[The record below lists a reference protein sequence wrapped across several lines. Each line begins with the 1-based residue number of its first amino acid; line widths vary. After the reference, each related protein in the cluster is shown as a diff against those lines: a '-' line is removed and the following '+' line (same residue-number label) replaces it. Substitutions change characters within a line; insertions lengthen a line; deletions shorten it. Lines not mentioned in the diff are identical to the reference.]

1 MLEIA
6 ILAIVIAL
14 IFDFVNGFN
23 DSANSVAT
31 VIGTRVLRPLQA
43 VALSAAANFAGPF
56 IFGVAV
62 ATTIAKGIV
71 SPDEITVYMIIGGLA
86 GAIAW
91 SSLCTY
97 FGLPISNSHSLI
109 GGIMGAGIA
118 GLGFEQLVFGG
129 LTKVFAGIIIAPIG
143 GMIFGI
149 ALAGAIIVFLA
160 NRRPAIV
167 NRTFGRLQII
177 SSAWFALT
185 HGANDG
191 QKTMGIIVLILFS
204 ADLIS
209 EIHMPLWVIFA
220 AASAMGLGTFFGG
233 YKVIKTLGVRVTR
246 LRPYQG
252 FAAETGGGL
261 MLAVFAIFGIPAS
274 TTHAITGTI
283 MGAGAARRKTC
294 SSLES
299 QQADHIFLGNYHT
312 RSRWTW
318 NCIYLRNPFVCIAI
332 HKEVSSSTKNISIH

>member
-1 MLEIA
+1 MYE
-6 ILAIVIAL
+6 LAIAAIIVAL

-31 VIGTRVLRPLQA
+31 VIGTRVLKPLHA
-43 VALSAAANFAGPF
+43 VALSAAANFIGPF
-56 IFGVAV
+56 VFGVAV

-109 GGIMGAGIA
+109 GGIMGAAII
-118 GLGFEQLVFGG
+118 GLGFETLVYGG

-143 GMIFGI
+143 GIVFGMV
-149 ALAGAIIVFLA
+149 LAGIIIAIFA
-160 NRRPAIV
+160 KRKPAVV
-167 NRTFGRLQII
+167 NRTFGRLSII
-177 SSAWFALT
+177 SSAWLALT

-204 ADLIS
+204 AGIIS

-233 YKVIKTLGVRVTR
+233 YKVIKTLGLKITR
-246 LRPYQG
+246 LKPYQG
-252 FAAETGGGL
+252 FAAQTGGGM
-261 MLAVFAIFGIPAS
+261 MLAIFAVLGIPAS
-274 TTHAITGTI
+274 TTHAITGSV
-283 MGAGAARRKTC
+283 MGAGAARRKRAVRWKV
-294 SSLES
+294 SR
-299 QQADHIFLGNYHT
+299 QIIFSWVITIPGAAGLAIAFTYIIH
-312 RSRWTW
+312 
-318 NCIYLRNPFVCIAI
+318 LFV
-332 HKEVSSSTKNISIH
+332 

>member
-1 MLEIA
+1 MIEVAIA
-6 ILAIVIAL
+6 AIIVAL

-31 VIGTRVLRPLQA
+31 VIGTRVLKPIHA
-43 VALSAAANFAGPF
+43 VALSAAANFVGPF
-56 IFGVAV
+56 VFGVAV

-71 SPDEITVYMIIGGLA
+71 SPDDITVYMIIGGLA

-109 GGIMGAGIA
+109 GGIMGAGII
-118 GLGFEQLVFGG
+118 GLGFEQLVYGG

-143 GMIFGI
+143 GIIFGMVLVGIII
-149 ALAGAIIVFLA
+149 AVFA
-160 NRRPAIV
+160 KRKPAVV
-167 NRTFGRLQII
+167 NRTFGRLSII
-177 SSAWFALT
+177 SSAWLALT

-233 YKVIKTLGVRVTR
+233 YKVIKTLGLKITR
-246 LRPYQG
+246 LKPYQG
-252 FAAETGGGL
+252 FAAQTGGGV
-261 MLAVFAIFGIPAS
+261 MLAIFALLGIPAS
-274 TTHAITGTI
+274 TTHAITGSV
-283 MGAGAARRKTC
+283 MGAGAARRIRAVRWRV
-294 SSLES
+294 SR
-299 QQADHIFLGNYHT
+299 QIIFSWVITIPGAAGLAIAFTYIIH
-312 RSRWTW
+312 
-318 NCIYLRNPFVCIAI
+318 LFV
-332 HKEVSSSTKNISIH
+332 

>member
-1 MLEIA
+1 MIEIA
-6 ILAIVIAL
+6 IAAIIIAL

-31 VIGTRVLRPLQA
+31 VIGTRVLKPLHA
-43 VALSAAANFAGPF
+43 VALSAAANFVGPF
-56 IFGVAV
+56 VFGVAV

-109 GGIMGAGIA
+109 GGIMGAGII
-118 GLGFEQLVFGG
+118 GLGFEQLVYGG

-143 GMIFGI
+143 GIIFGMALVGIII
-149 ALAGAIIVFLA
+149 AVFA
-160 NRRPAIV
+160 KRKPAVV
-167 NRTFGRLQII
+167 NRTFGRLSII
-177 SSAWFALT
+177 SSVWLALT

-209 EIHMPLWVIFA
+209 EIHMPLWVILA
-220 AASAMGLGTFFGG
+220 AASAMGLGTLFGG
-233 YKVIKTLGVRVTR
+233 NKVIKTLGLKITR
-246 LRPYQG
+246 LKPYQG
-252 FAAETGGGL
+252 FAAQTGGGV
-261 MLAVFAIFGIPAS
+261 MLAIFAILGIPAS
-274 TTHAITGTI
+274 TTHAITGSV
-283 MGAGAARRKTC
+283 MGAGAARRIRAVRWRV
-294 SSLES
+294 SR
-299 QQADHIFLGNYHT
+299 QIIFSWVITIPGAAGLAIAFTYIIH
-312 RSRWTW
+312 
-318 NCIYLRNPFVCIAI
+318 LFV
-332 HKEVSSSTKNISIH
+332 

>member
-1 MLEIA
+1 MIEIA
-6 ILAIVIAL
+6 IVAIIIAL

-31 VIGTRVLRPLQA
+31 VIGTRVLKPLHA
-43 VALSAAANFAGPF
+43 VALSAAANFVGPF
-56 IFGVAV
+56 VFGVAV

-97 FGLPISNSHSLI
+97 FGLPIPNSHSLI
-109 GGIMGAGIA
+109 GGIMGAAII
-118 GLGFEQLVFGG
+118 GLGFEQLVYGG

-143 GMIFGI
+143 GVIFGVVLVGIII
-149 ALAGAIIVFLA
+149 AVFA
-160 NRRPAIV
+160 KRRPAVV

-177 SSAWFALT
+177 SSTWFALT

-204 ADLIS
+204 AGIIS
-209 EIHMPLWVIFA
+209 EIHMPLWVILA

-233 YKVIKTLGVRVTR
+233 YKVIKTLGLKITR
-246 LRPYQG
+246 LKPYQG
-252 FAAETGGGL
+252 FAAQTGGGV
-261 MLAVFAIFGIPAS
+261 MLAIFAVLGIPAS
-274 TTHAITGTI
+274 TTHAITGSV
-283 MGAGAARRKTC
+283 MGAGAARRIRAVRWKV
-294 SSLES
+294 SR
-299 QQADHIFLGNYHT
+299 QIIFSWVITIPGAAGLAIAFTYIIH
-312 RSRWTW
+312 
-318 NCIYLRNPFVCIAI
+318 LFV
-332 HKEVSSSTKNISIH
+332 

>member
-1 MLEIA
+1 MIEIA
-6 ILAIVIAL
+6 IAAIIVAL

-31 VIGTRVLRPLQA
+31 VIGTRVLKPLHA
-43 VALSAAANFAGPF
+43 VALSAAANFVGPF

-109 GGIMGAGIA
+109 GGIMGAGII
-118 GLGFEQLVFGG
+118 GLGFEQLVYGG

-143 GMIFGI
+143 GIIFGMVLVGIII
-149 ALAGAIIVFLA
+149 AIFAK
-160 NRRPAIV
+160 RKPAVV
-167 NRTFGRLQII
+167 NRTFGRLSII
-177 SSAWFALT
+177 SSVWLALT

-209 EIHMPLWVIFA
+209 EIHMPLWVILA

-233 YKVIKTLGVRVTR
+233 YKVIKTLGLKITR
-246 LRPYQG
+246 LKPYQG
-252 FAAETGGGL
+252 FAAQTGGGV
-261 MLAVFAIFGIPAS
+261 MLAIFAILGIPAS
-274 TTHAITGTI
+274 TTHAITGSV
-283 MGAGAARRKTC
+283 MGAGAARRIRAVRWRG
-294 SSLES
+294 SR
-299 QQADHIFLGNYHT
+299 QIIFSWVITIPGAAGLAIAFTYIIH
-312 RSRWTW
+312 
-318 NCIYLRNPFVCIAI
+318 LFV
-332 HKEVSSSTKNISIH
+332 

>member
-1 MLEIA
+1 MIEIA
-6 ILAIVIAL
+6 IVAIIVAL

-31 VIGTRVLRPLQA
+31 VIGTRVLKPLHA
-43 VALSAAANFAGPF
+43 VALSAAANFVGPF

-109 GGIMGAGIA
+109 GGIMGAGII
-118 GLGFEQLVFGG
+118 GLGFEQLVYGG
-129 LTKVFAGIIIAPIG
+129 LTKVFTGIIIAPIG
-143 GMIFGI
+143 GIIFGMVLVGIII
-149 ALAGAIIVFLA
+149 AVFA
-160 NRRPAIV
+160 KRKPAVV
-167 NRTFGRLQII
+167 NRTFGRLSII
-177 SSAWFALT
+177 SSIWLALT

-209 EIHMPLWVIFA
+209 EIHMPLWVILA

-233 YKVIKTLGVRVTR
+233 YKVIKTLGLKITR
-246 LRPYQG
+246 LKPYQG
-252 FAAETGGGL
+252 FAAQTGGGV
-261 MLAVFAIFGIPAS
+261 MLAIFAILGIPAS
-274 TTHAITGTI
+274 TTHAITGSV
-283 MGAGAARRKTC
+283 MGAGAARRIRAVRWRV
-294 SSLES
+294 SR
-299 QQADHIFLGNYHT
+299 QIIFSWVITIPGAAGLAIAFTYIIH
-312 RSRWTW
+312 
-318 NCIYLRNPFVCIAI
+318 LFV
-332 HKEVSSSTKNISIH
+332 

>member
-1 MLEIA
+1 MYE
-6 ILAIVIAL
+6 LAIAAIIIAL

-31 VIGTRVLRPLQA
+31 VIGTRVLRPIHA
-43 VALSAAANFAGPF
+43 VALSAAANFIGPF
-56 IFGVAV
+56 VFGVAV

-109 GGIMGAGIA
+109 GGIMGAAII
-118 GLGFEQLVFGG
+118 GLGFETLVYGG

-143 GMIFGI
+143 GIVFGMV
-149 ALAGAIIVFLA
+149 LAGIIIAVFA
-160 NRRPAIV
+160 RRKPAVV
-167 NRTFGRLQII
+167 NRTFGRLSII
-177 SSAWFALT
+177 SSAWLALT

-204 ADLIS
+204 AGIIS
-209 EIHMPLWVIFA
+209 EIHMPLWVIVA

-233 YKVIKTLGVRVTR
+233 YKVIKTLGLKITR
-246 LRPYQG
+246 LKPYQG
-252 FAAETGGGL
+252 FAAQTGGGM
-261 MLAVFAIFGIPAS
+261 MLAIFAVLGIPAS
-274 TTHAITGTI
+274 TTHAITGSV
-283 MGAGAARRKTC
+283 MGAGAARRIRAVRWKV
-294 SSLES
+294 SR
-299 QQADHIFLGNYHT
+299 QIIFSWVITIPGAAGLAIAFTYIIH
-312 RSRWTW
+312 
-318 NCIYLRNPFVCIAI
+318 LFV
-332 HKEVSSSTKNISIH
+332 

>member
-1 MLEIA
+1 MIEVAIA
-6 ILAIVIAL
+6 AIIVAL

-31 VIGTRVLRPLQA
+31 VIGTRVLKPIHA
-43 VALSAAANFAGPF
+43 VALSAAANFVGPF
-56 IFGVAV
+56 VFGVAV

-71 SPDEITVYMIIGGLA
+71 SPDDITVYMIIGGLA

-109 GGIMGAGIA
+109 GGIMGAGII
-118 GLGFEQLVFGG
+118 GLGFEQLVYGG

-143 GMIFGI
+143 GIIFGMVLVGIII
-149 ALAGAIIVFLA
+149 AVFA
-160 NRRPAIV
+160 KHKPAVV
-167 NRTFGRLQII
+167 NRTFGRLSII
-177 SSAWFALT
+177 SSVWLALT

-209 EIHMPLWVIFA
+209 EIHMPLWVILA

-233 YKVIKTLGVRVTR
+233 YKVIKTLGLKITR
-246 LRPYQG
+246 LKPYQG
-252 FAAETGGGL
+252 FAAQTGGGV
-261 MLAVFAIFGIPAS
+261 MLAIFAILGIPAS
-274 TTHAITGTI
+274 TTHAITGSV
-283 MGAGAARRKTC
+283 MGAGAARRIRAVRWRV
-294 SSLES
+294 SR
-299 QQADHIFLGNYHT
+299 QIIFSWVITIPGAAGLAIAFTYIIH
-312 RSRWTW
+312 
-318 NCIYLRNPFVCIAI
+318 LFV
-332 HKEVSSSTKNISIH
+332 

>member
-1 MLEIA
+1 MIEIA
-6 ILAIVIAL
+6 IAAIIVAL

-31 VIGTRVLRPLQA
+31 VIGTRVLKPLHA
-43 VALSAAANFAGPF
+43 VALSAAANFIGPF
-56 IFGVAV
+56 VFGVAV

-109 GGIMGAGIA
+109 GGIMGAGII
-118 GLGFEQLVFGG
+118 GLGFETLVYGG

-143 GMIFGI
+143 GIVFGM
-149 ALAGAIIVFLA
+149 ALAGIIIAIFA
-160 NRRPAIV
+160 KRKPAVV
-167 NRTFGRLQII
+167 NRTFGRLSII
-177 SSAWFALT
+177 SSAWLALT

-204 ADLIS
+204 AGIIS
-209 EIHMPLWVIFA
+209 EIHMPLWVIVA

-233 YKVIKTLGVRVTR
+233 YKVIKTLGLKITR
-246 LRPYQG
+246 LKPYQG
-252 FAAETGGGL
+252 FAAQTGGGM
-261 MLAVFAIFGIPAS
+261 MLAIFAVLGIPAS
-274 TTHAITGTI
+274 TTHAITGSV
-283 MGAGAARRKTC
+283 MGAGAARRKRAVRWKV
-294 SSLES
+294 SR
-299 QQADHIFLGNYHT
+299 QIIFSWVITIPGAAGLAIAFTYIIH
-312 RSRWTW
+312 
-318 NCIYLRNPFVCIAI
+318 LFV
-332 HKEVSSSTKNISIH
+332 

>member
-6 ILAIVIAL
+6 IAAIIIAL

-118 GLGFEQLVFGG
+118 GLGFEQLVLGG

-149 ALAGAIIVFLA
+149 ALAGVIIVFLA
-160 NRRPAIV
+160 NRKPAIV

-209 EIHMPLWVIFA
+209 EIHMPLWVIVA

-233 YKVIKTLGVRVTR
+233 YKVIKTLGLKITR
-246 LRPYQG
+246 LKPYQG
-252 FAAETGGGL
+252 FAAQTGGGM
-261 MLAVFAIFGIPAS
+261 MLAIFAVLGIPAS
-274 TTHAITGTI
+274 TTHAITGSV
-283 MGAGAARRKTC
+283 MGAGAARRIRAVRWKV
-294 SSLES
+294 SR
-299 QQADHIFLGNYHT
+299 QIIFSWVITIPGAAGLAIAFTYIIH
-312 RSRWTW
+312 
-318 NCIYLRNPFVCIAI
+318 LFV
-332 HKEVSSSTKNISIH
+332 

>member
-1 MLEIA
+1 MIEVA
-6 ILAIVIAL
+6 IGAIIVAL

-31 VIGTRVLRPLQA
+31 VIGTRVLKPLHA
-43 VALSAAANFAGPF
+43 VALSAAANFIGPF
-56 IFGVAV
+56 VFGVAV

-109 GGIMGAGIA
+109 GGIMGAGII
-118 GLGFEQLVFGG
+118 GLGFEQLVYGG

-143 GMIFGI
+143 GIIFGMVIVGIII
-149 ALAGAIIVFLA
+149 AVFA
-160 NRRPAIV
+160 KRRPAVV
-167 NRTFGRLQII
+167 NRTFGRLSII
-177 SSAWFALT
+177 SSAWLALT

-209 EIHMPLWVIFA
+209 EIHMPLWVILA

-233 YKVIKTLGVRVTR
+233 YKVIKTLGLKITR
-246 LRPYQG
+246 LKPYQG
-252 FAAETGGGL
+252 FAAQTGGGV
-261 MLAVFAIFGIPAS
+261 MLAIFALLGIPAS
-274 TTHAITGTI
+274 TTHAITGSV
-283 MGAGAARRKTC
+283 MGAGAARRIRAVRWRV
-294 SSLES
+294 SR
-299 QQADHIFLGNYHT
+299 QIIFSWIITIPGAAGLAIAFTYIIH
-312 RSRWTW
+312 
-318 NCIYLRNPFVCIAI
+318 LFV
-332 HKEVSSSTKNISIH
+332 

>member
-1 MLEIA
+1 MYE
-6 ILAIVIAL
+6 LAIAAIIVAL

-31 VIGTRVLRPLQA
+31 VIGTRVLRPIHA
-43 VALSAAANFAGPF
+43 VALSAAANFIGPF
-56 IFGVAV
+56 VFGVAV

-91 SSLCTY
+91 SSLFTY

-118 GLGFEQLVFGG
+118 GLGFEELVFGG

-143 GMIFGI
+143 GIIFGMVLVGIII
-149 ALAGAIIVFLA
+149 AVFA
-160 NRRPAIV
+160 KRKPAVV
-167 NRTFGRLQII
+167 NRTFGRLSII
-177 SSAWFALT
+177 SSAWLALT

-233 YKVIKTLGVRVTR
+233 YKVIKTLGLKITR
-246 LRPYQG
+246 LKPYQG
-252 FAAETGGGL
+252 FAAQTGGGI
-261 MLAVFAIFGIPAS
+261 MLAIFAILGIPAS
-274 TTHAITGTI
+274 TTHAITGSV
-283 MGAGAARRKTC
+283 MGAGAARRIRAVRWKV
-294 SSLES
+294 SR
-299 QQADHIFLGNYHT
+299 QIIFSWVITIPGAAGLAIAFTYIIH
-312 RSRWTW
+312 
-318 NCIYLRNPFVCIAI
+318 LFV
-332 HKEVSSSTKNISIH
+332 

>member
-1 MLEIA
+1 MIEIA
-6 ILAIVIAL
+6 IAAIIVAL

-31 VIGTRVLRPLQA
+31 VIGTRVLKPLHA
-43 VALSAAANFAGPF
+43 VALSAAANFIGPF
-56 IFGVAV
+56 VFGVAV

-109 GGIMGAGIA
+109 GGIMGAAII
-118 GLGFEQLVFGG
+118 GLGFETLVYGG

-143 GMIFGI
+143 G
-149 ALAGAIIVFLA
+149 IVFGMALVGIIIA
-160 NRRPAIV
+160 VFAKRRPAVV
-167 NRTFGRLQII
+167 NRTFGRLSII
-177 SSAWFALT
+177 SSAWLALT

-209 EIHMPLWVIFA
+209 EIHMPLWVILA

-233 YKVIKTLGVRVTR
+233 YKVIKTLGLKITR
-246 LRPYQG
+246 LKPYQG
-252 FAAETGGGL
+252 FAAQTGGGV
-261 MLAVFAIFGIPAS
+261 MLAIFALLGIPAS
-274 TTHAITGTI
+274 TTHAITGSV
-283 MGAGAARRKTC
+283 MGAGAARRIRAVRWKV
-294 SSLES
+294 SR
-299 QQADHIFLGNYHT
+299 QIIFSWVITIPGAAGLAIAFTYIIH
-312 RSRWTW
+312 
-318 NCIYLRNPFVCIAI
+318 LFV
-332 HKEVSSSTKNISIH
+332 

>member
-109 GGIMGAGIA
+109 GGIMGAAII
-118 GLGFEQLVFGG
+118 GLGFETLVYGG

-143 GMIFGI
+143 GIAFGM
-149 ALAGAIIVFLA
+149 ALAGIIIAVFA
-160 NRRPAIV
+160 RRRPAVV
-167 NRTFGRLQII
+167 NRTFGRLSII
-177 SSAWFALT
+177 SSAWLALT

-233 YKVIKTLGVRVTR
+233 YKVIKTLGLKITR
-246 LRPYQG
+246 LKPYQG
-252 FAAETGGGL
+252 FAAQTGGGM
-261 MLAVFAIFGIPAS
+261 MLAIFAVLGIPAS
-274 TTHAITGTI
+274 TTHAITGSV
-283 MGAGAARRKTC
+283 MGAGAARRIRAVRWKV
-294 SSLES
+294 SR
-299 QQADHIFLGNYHT
+299 QIIFSWVITIPGAAGLAIAFTYIIH
-312 RSRWTW
+312 
-318 NCIYLRNPFVCIAI
+318 LFV
-332 HKEVSSSTKNISIH
+332 

>member
-160 NRRPAIV
+160 KRKPAIV

-252 FAAETGGGL
+252 FAAETGGGM
-261 MLAVFAIFGIPAS
+261 MLAIFAIFGIPAS

-283 MGAGAARRKTC
+283 MGAGAARRKRAVRWKV
-294 SSLES
+294 SR
-299 QQADHIFLGNYHT
+299 QIIFSWVITIPGAAGLGIGFTYIIH
-312 RSRWTW
+312 
-318 NCIYLRNPFVCIAI
+318 LFV
-332 HKEVSSSTKNISIH
+332 

>member
-1 MLEIA
+1 MIEIA
-6 ILAIVIAL
+6 IAAIIVAL

-31 VIGTRVLRPLQA
+31 VIGTRVLKPLHA
-43 VALSAAANFAGPF
+43 VALSAAANFVGPF

-109 GGIMGAGIA
+109 GGIMGAGII
-118 GLGFEQLVFGG
+118 GLGFEQLVYGG

-143 GMIFGI
+143 GIIFGMVLVGIII
-149 ALAGAIIVFLA
+149 AVFA
-160 NRRPAIV
+160 KRKPAVV
-167 NRTFGRLQII
+167 NRTFGRLSII
-177 SSAWFALT
+177 SSIWLALT

-209 EIHMPLWVIFA
+209 EIHMPLWVILA

-233 YKVIKTLGVRVTR
+233 YKVIKTLGLKITR
-246 LRPYQG
+246 LKPYQG
-252 FAAETGGGL
+252 FAAQTGGGV
-261 MLAVFAIFGIPAS
+261 MLAIFALLGIPAS
-274 TTHAITGTI
+274 TTHAITGSV
-283 MGAGAARRKTC
+283 MGAGAARRIRAVRWKV
-294 SSLES
+294 SR
-299 QQADHIFLGNYHT
+299 QIIFSWVITIPGAAGLAIAFTYIIH
-312 RSRWTW
+312 
-318 NCIYLRNPFVCIAI
+318 LFV
-332 HKEVSSSTKNISIH
+332 

>member
-31 VIGTRVLRPLQA
+31 VIGTRVLKPLHA
-43 VALSAAANFAGPF
+43 VALSAAANFVGPF
-56 IFGVAV
+56 VFGVAV

-109 GGIMGAGIA
+109 GGIMGAGII
-118 GLGFEQLVFGG
+118 GLGFEQLVYGG

-143 GMIFGI
+143 GIIFGMVLVGIII
-149 ALAGAIIVFLA
+149 AVFA
-160 NRRPAIV
+160 RRRPAVV
-167 NRTFGRLQII
+167 NRTFGRLSII
-177 SSAWFALT
+177 SSAWLALT

-204 ADLIS
+204 AGIIS
-209 EIHMPLWVIFA
+209 EIHMPLWVIVA

-233 YKVIKTLGVRVTR
+233 YKVIKTLGLKITR
-246 LRPYQG
+246 LKPYQG
-252 FAAETGGGL
+252 FAAQTGGGM
-261 MLAVFAIFGIPAS
+261 MLAIFAVLGIPAS
-274 TTHAITGTI
+274 TTHAITGSV
-283 MGAGAARRKTC
+283 MGAGAARRKRAVRWKV
-294 SSLES
+294 SR
-299 QQADHIFLGNYHT
+299 QIIFSWVITIPGAAGLAIAFTYIIH
-312 RSRWTW
+312 
-318 NCIYLRNPFVCIAI
+318 LFV
-332 HKEVSSSTKNISIH
+332 

>member
-1 MLEIA
+1 MYELAVVA
-6 ILAIVIAL
+6 IIIAL

-31 VIGTRVLRPLQA
+31 VIGTRVLRPLHA
-43 VALSAAANFAGPF
+43 VTISAAANFAGPF

-71 SPDEITVYMIIGGLA
+71 SPDQITVYMIIGGLA

-109 GGIMGAGIA
+109 GGIMGAGII
-118 GLGFEQLVFGG
+118 GLGFEQLVYGG

-143 GMIFGI
+143 GIAFGM
-149 ALAGAIIVFLA
+149 ALAGIIIAVLA
-160 NRRPAIV
+160 KRRPAIV

-204 ADLIS
+204 ANLID

-220 AASAMGLGTFFGG
+220 AAGAMGLGTFFGG
-233 YKVIKTLGVRVTR
+233 YKVIKTLGLKVTR
-246 LRPYQG
+246 LKPYQG

-261 MLAVFAIFGIPAS
+261 MLAVFAILGIPAS

-283 MGAGAARRKTC
+283 MGAGAARRKRAVRWKV
-294 SSLES
+294 SR
-299 QQADHIFLGNYHT
+299 QIIFSWVITIPGAAGLAIAFTYIIH
-312 RSRWTW
+312 
-318 NCIYLRNPFVCIAI
+318 LFV
-332 HKEVSSSTKNISIH
+332 

>member
-1 MLEIA
+1 MIEIA
-6 ILAIVIAL
+6 IGAIIVAL

-31 VIGTRVLRPLQA
+31 VIGTRVMRPLHA
-43 VALSAAANFAGPF
+43 VALSAAANFVGPF
-56 IFGVAV
+56 VFGVAV

-109 GGIMGAGIA
+109 GGIMGAGII
-118 GLGFEQLVFGG
+118 GLGFEQLVYGG

-143 GMIFGI
+143 GIIFGMVLVGIII
-149 ALAGAIIVFLA
+149 AVFA
-160 NRRPAIV
+160 KRKPAVV
-167 NRTFGRLQII
+167 NRTFGRLSII
-177 SSAWFALT
+177 SSVWLALT

-209 EIHMPLWVIFA
+209 EIHMPLWVILA

-233 YKVIKTLGVRVTR
+233 YKVIKTLGLKITR
-246 LRPYQG
+246 LKPYQG
-252 FAAETGGGL
+252 FAAQTGGGV
-261 MLAVFAIFGIPAS
+261 MLAIFALLGIPAS
-274 TTHAITGTI
+274 TTHAITGSV
-283 MGAGAARRKTC
+283 MGAGAARRIRAVRWKV
-294 SSLES
+294 SR
-299 QQADHIFLGNYHT
+299 QIIFSWVITIPGAAGLAIAFTYIIH
-312 RSRWTW
+312 
-318 NCIYLRNPFVCIAI
+318 LFV
-332 HKEVSSSTKNISIH
+332 

>member
-1 MLEIA
+1 MIEIA
-6 ILAIVIAL
+6 IAAIIVAL

-31 VIGTRVLRPLQA
+31 VIGTRVLKPLHA
-43 VALSAAANFAGPF
+43 VALSAAANFVGPF
-56 IFGVAV
+56 VFGVAV

-86 GAIAW
+86 GAITW

-109 GGIMGAGIA
+109 GGIMGAGII
-118 GLGFEQLVFGG
+118 GLGFEQLVYGG
-129 LTKVFAGIIIAPIG
+129 LTKVFTGIIIAPIG
-143 GMIFGI
+143 GIIFGMVLVGIII
-149 ALAGAIIVFLA
+149 AVFA
-160 NRRPAIV
+160 KRKPAVV
-167 NRTFGRLQII
+167 NRTFGRLSII
-177 SSAWFALT
+177 SSAWLALT

-233 YKVIKTLGVRVTR
+233 YKVIKTLGLKITR
-246 LRPYQG
+246 LKPYQG
-252 FAAETGGGL
+252 FAAQTGGGV
-261 MLAVFAIFGIPAS
+261 MLAIFALLGIPAS
-274 TTHAITGTI
+274 TTHAITGSV
-283 MGAGAARRKTC
+283 MGAGAARRIRAVRWRV
-294 SSLES
+294 SR
-299 QQADHIFLGNYHT
+299 QIIFSWIITIPGAAGLAIAFTYIIH
-312 RSRWTW
+312 
-318 NCIYLRNPFVCIAI
+318 LFV
-332 HKEVSSSTKNISIH
+332 

>member
-1 MLEIA
+1 MIEIA
-6 ILAIVIAL
+6 IGAIIVAL

-31 VIGTRVLRPLQA
+31 VIGTRVLKPLHA
-43 VALSAAANFAGPF
+43 VVLSAAANFVGPF
-56 IFGVAV
+56 VFGVAV

-97 FGLPISNSHSLI
+97 FGLPISNSHSLV
-109 GGIMGAGIA
+109 GGIMGAGII
-118 GLGFEQLVFGG
+118 GLGFEQLVYGG

-143 GMIFGI
+143 GIAFGM
-149 ALAGAIIVFLA
+149 ALAGIVIVIFA
-160 NRRPAIV
+160 KRRPAVV
-167 NRTFGRLQII
+167 NKTFGRLSII
-177 SSAWFALT
+177 SSAWLALT

-233 YKVIKTLGVRVTR
+233 YKVIKTLGLKITR
-246 LRPYQG
+246 LKPYQG
-252 FAAETGGGL
+252 FAAQTGGGV
-261 MLAVFAIFGIPAS
+261 MLAIFALLGIPAS
-274 TTHAITGTI
+274 TTHAITGSV
-283 MGAGAARRKTC
+283 MGAGAARRIRAVRWKV
-294 SSLES
+294 SR
-299 QQADHIFLGNYHT
+299 QIIFSWVITIPGAAGLAIAFTYIIH
-312 RSRWTW
+312 
-318 NCIYLRNPFVCIAI
+318 LFV
-332 HKEVSSSTKNISIH
+332 

>member
-1 MLEIA
+1 MIEIA
-6 ILAIVIAL
+6 IAAIIVAL

-31 VIGTRVLRPLQA
+31 VIGTRVLKPLHA
-43 VALSAAANFAGPF
+43 VALSAAANFVGPF
-56 IFGVAV
+56 VFGVAV

-109 GGIMGAGIA
+109 GGIMGAGII
-118 GLGFEQLVFGG
+118 GLGFEQLVYGG

-143 GMIFGI
+143 GIIFGMVLVGIII
-149 ALAGAIIVFLA
+149 AVFA
-160 NRRPAIV
+160 KRKPAVV
-167 NRTFGRLQII
+167 NRTFGRLSII
-177 SSAWFALT
+177 SSAWLALT

-233 YKVIKTLGVRVTR
+233 YKVIKTLGLKITR
-246 LRPYQG
+246 LKPYQG
-252 FAAETGGGL
+252 FAAQTGGGV
-261 MLAVFAIFGIPAS
+261 MLAIFALLGIPAS
-274 TTHAITGTI
+274 TTHAITGSV
-283 MGAGAARRKTC
+283 MGAGAARRKRAVRWKV
-294 SSLES
+294 SR
-299 QQADHIFLGNYHT
+299 QIIFSWIITIPGAAGLAIAFTYIIH
-312 RSRWTW
+312 
-318 NCIYLRNPFVCIAI
+318 LFV
-332 HKEVSSSTKNISIH
+332 

>member
-1 MLEIA
+1 MYELAVVA
-6 ILAIVIAL
+6 IIIAL

-31 VIGTRVLRPLQA
+31 VIGTRVLRPLHA
-43 VALSAAANFAGPF
+43 VTISALANFAGPF

-71 SPDEITVYMIIGGLA
+71 SPDQITVYMIMGGLV
-86 GAIAW
+86 GAIVW

-109 GGIMGAGIA
+109 GGIMGAGII
-118 GLGFEQLVFGG
+118 GLGFEQLVYGG

-143 GMIFGI
+143 GIVFGM
-149 ALAGAIIVFLA
+149 ALAGIIIAVLA
-160 NRRPAIV
+160 KRRPAVV

-204 ADLIS
+204 AGMIS

-220 AASAMGLGTFFGG
+220 AAGAMGLGTFFGG
-233 YKVIKTLGVRVTR
+233 YKVIKTLGLKVTR
-246 LRPYQG
+246 LKPYQG
-252 FAAETGGGL
+252 FAAETGGGM
-261 MLAVFAIFGIPAS
+261 MLAIFAVLGIPAS

-283 MGAGAARRKTC
+283 MGAGAARRKRAVRWKV
-294 SSLES
+294 SR
-299 QQADHIFLGNYHT
+299 QIIFSWLITIPGAAGLAIAFTYIIH
-312 RSRWTW
+312 
-318 NCIYLRNPFVCIAI
+318 LFV
-332 HKEVSSSTKNISIH
+332 

>member
-1 MLEIA
+1 MIEIA
-6 ILAIVIAL
+6 IAAIIIAL

-31 VIGTRVLRPLQA
+31 VIGTRVLKPLHA
-43 VALSAAANFAGPF
+43 VALSAAANFIGPF
-56 IFGVAV
+56 VFGVAV

-109 GGIMGAGIA
+109 GGIMGAGII
-118 GLGFEQLVFGG
+118 GLGFEQLVYGG

-143 GMIFGI
+143 GIIFGMT
-149 ALAGAIIVFLA
+149 LVGIIITVFA
-160 NRRPAIV
+160 KRKPAVV

-233 YKVIKTLGVRVTR
+233 YKVIKTLGLKITR
-246 LRPYQG
+246 LKPYQG
-252 FAAETGGGL
+252 FAAQTGGGV
-261 MLAVFAIFGIPAS
+261 MLAIFALLGIPAS
-274 TTHAITGTI
+274 TTHAITGSV
-283 MGAGAARRKTC
+283 MGAGAARRIRAVRWKV
-294 SSLES
+294 SR
-299 QQADHIFLGNYHT
+299 QIIFSWVITIPGAAGLAIAFTYIIH
-312 RSRWTW
+312 
-318 NCIYLRNPFVCIAI
+318 LFV
-332 HKEVSSSTKNISIH
+332 

>member
-1 MLEIA
+1 MIEIA
-6 ILAIVIAL
+6 IAAIIVAL

-31 VIGTRVLRPLQA
+31 VIGTRVLRPLHA
-43 VALSAAANFAGPF
+43 VALSAAANFVGPF
-56 IFGVAV
+56 VFGVAV

-109 GGIMGAGIA
+109 GGIMGAGII
-118 GLGFEQLVFGG
+118 GLGFEQLVYGG

-143 GMIFGI
+143 GIIFGMVLVGIII
-149 ALAGAIIVFLA
+149 AVFA
-160 NRRPAIV
+160 KRKPAVV
-167 NRTFGRLQII
+167 NRTFGRLSII
-177 SSAWFALT
+177 SSAWLALT

-233 YKVIKTLGVRVTR
+233 YKVIKTLGLKITR
-246 LRPYQG
+246 LKPYQG
-252 FAAETGGGL
+252 FAAQTGGGV
-261 MLAVFAIFGIPAS
+261 MLAIFAILGIPAS
-274 TTHAITGTI
+274 TTHAITGSV
-283 MGAGAARRKTC
+283 MGAGAARRIRAVRWKV
-294 SSLES
+294 SR
-299 QQADHIFLGNYHT
+299 QIIFSWVITIPGAAGLAIAFTYIIH
-312 RSRWTW
+312 
-318 NCIYLRNPFVCIAI
+318 LFV
-332 HKEVSSSTKNISIH
+332 

>member
-1 MLEIA
+1 MIEVA
-6 ILAIVIAL
+6 IGAIIVAL

-31 VIGTRVLRPLQA
+31 VIGTRVLKPLQA
-43 VALSAAANFAGPF
+43 VALSACANFVGPF

-71 SPDEITVYMIIGGLA
+71 NPDDITVYMIIGGLA
-86 GAIAW
+86 GAISW
-91 SSLCTY
+91 STLCTY

-118 GLGFEQLVFGG
+118 GLGFEYLVYDG
-129 LTKVFAGIIIAPIG
+129 LTKVFAGIIIAPTG
-143 GMIFGI
+143 GIIFGF
-149 ALAGAIIVFLA
+149 LLTGLIITIFA
-160 NRRPAIV
+160 RHKPAIV
-167 NRTFGRLQII
+167 NKTFGRLQII

-204 ADLIS
+204 AELIP
-209 EIHMPLWVIFA
+209 ELEMPIWVIFA
-220 AASAMGLGTFFGG
+220 AATAMGLGTFFGG

-261 MLAVFAIFGIPAS
+261 MLAIFSTLGIPAS
-274 TTHAITGTI
+274 TTHAITGNI
-283 MGAGAARRKTC
+283 MGAGAARRKRSVRWGVGRQIVFAWLITIPG
-294 SSLES
+294 
-299 QQADHIFLGNYHT
+299 AAGLGIAFTYIIH
-312 RSRWTW
+312 
-318 NCIYLRNPFVCIAI
+318 LFV
-332 HKEVSSSTKNISIH
+332 